1 MDKLKEIFKHDK
13 FAASC
18 GIEIVEFR
26 PGYAKCTMPVTE
38 THLNAIG
45 TVMGG
50 AIFTLADY
58 TFSVAA
64 NSHGTLAVTLNAFIS
79 YMQAC
84 KEGPVTAV
92 AIETSRTKRTGVYQ
106 VSVTDGT
113 GRLIS
118 SVTGTCY
125 FKTKSAP

>member
-1 MDKLKEIFKHDK
+1 MDKLKEIFKQDK

-38 THLNAIG
+38 NHLNAIG

-58 TFSVAA
+58 AFSVAA
-64 NSHGTLAVTLNAFIS
+64 NSYGTLAVTLNAFVS

-84 KEGPVTAV
+84 NGGTLTAV
-92 AIETSRTKRTGVYQ
+92 ATETSRTKRTGVYQ
-106 VSVTDGT
+106 VSVTDDAGKI
-113 GRLIS
+113 IS
-118 SVTGTCY
+118 SVTGICY
-125 FKTKSAP
+125 FKTKS